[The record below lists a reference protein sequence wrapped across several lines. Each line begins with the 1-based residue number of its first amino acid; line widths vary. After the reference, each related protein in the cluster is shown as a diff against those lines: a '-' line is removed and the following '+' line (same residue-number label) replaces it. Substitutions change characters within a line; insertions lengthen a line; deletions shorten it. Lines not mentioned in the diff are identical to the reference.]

1 MISKYKIGIIAL
13 LLCLPNLVSA
23 HAVDPDSLSAIRGK
37 FAGCVKEAQQLCGKI
52 SSPDDYEA
60 NRVPLK
66 LLGDKMD
73 RLRNNYSD
81 LLDDDKKVSEA
92 VVRYEEL
99 RERIEDNVKKYQR
112 QHTQDSLLD
121 LLFEWQPRFD
131 SLLAAGQVHVEHNE
145 ADSVREVKSKSDRWW
160 AEVDG
165 IRSTYLD
172 YFKADDE
179 LSSQYSRIK
188 STQNNIQELP
198 IKEKVKLR
206 DILLVAGVIVGV
218 LTMVI
223 GMVGSRIREKK
234 MLKKAGEVPPLE
246 L

>member
-1 MISKYKIGIIAL
+1 MISKFKIGIVAL
-13 LLCLPNLVSA
+13 LVCLPNLVSA
-23 HAVDPDSLSAIRGK
+23 NSIGPDSLSVIREK
-37 FAGCVKEAQQLCGKI
+37 FAGCVKDAQKLCEKI

-60 NRVPLK
+60 NKIPLK
-66 LLGDKMD
+66 ILGDKMD
-73 RLRNNYSD
+73 GLRNRYSD
-81 LLDDDKKVSEA
+81 LLYEDKKVSEA

-99 RERIEDNVKKYQR
+99 RERIDGNVKKYQR

-121 LLFEWQPRFD
+121 LLYEWQPRFD

-160 AEVDG
+160 AELDG

-188 STQNNIQELP
+188 SIQNNIQELP
-198 IKEKVKLR
+198 VKEKVKLR

-223 GMVGSRIREKK
+223 GMVSSRIREKK
-234 MLKKAGEVPPLE
+234 MLKKANEVPPLE